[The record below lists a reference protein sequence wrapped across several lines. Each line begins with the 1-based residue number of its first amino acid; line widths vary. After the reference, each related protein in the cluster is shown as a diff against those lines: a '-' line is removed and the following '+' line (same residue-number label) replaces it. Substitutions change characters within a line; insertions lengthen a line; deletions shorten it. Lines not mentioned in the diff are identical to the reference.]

1 MFNNYCSIRV
11 EKLLYLT
18 LPVNVLFTITVW
30 NPYLIKDKIILEKVQ
45 RRTTKFMLSDYVS
58 DYKTCLLRLGILP
71 LMYTLDLYDIMIFIK
86 ALQQPSPHFNIY
98 QYISFISSNNRSSSA
113 NKLNHVYTTRN
124 YARNFYFNRL
134 LRIWNQLPFIDVNQS
149 LPVIKATI
157 HKHLWQHFVTNFH
170 PMFLAHII
178 SAADAPNVL
187 ILDLQSI
194 SPN

>member
-1 MFNNYCSIRV
+1 M
-11 EKLLYLT
+11 
-18 LPVNVLFTITVW
+18 
-30 NPYLIKDKIILEKVQ
+30 LE
-45 RRTTKFMLSDYVS
+45 T
-58 DYKTCLLRLGILP
+58 
-71 LMYTLDLYDIMIFIK
+71 FIVTGSHNME
-86 ALQQPSPHFNIY
+86 PNTFINI
-98 QYISFISSNNRSSSA
+98 
-113 NKLNHVYTTRN
+113 
-124 YARNFYFNRL
+124 
-134 LRIWNQLPFIDVNQS
+134 NQS